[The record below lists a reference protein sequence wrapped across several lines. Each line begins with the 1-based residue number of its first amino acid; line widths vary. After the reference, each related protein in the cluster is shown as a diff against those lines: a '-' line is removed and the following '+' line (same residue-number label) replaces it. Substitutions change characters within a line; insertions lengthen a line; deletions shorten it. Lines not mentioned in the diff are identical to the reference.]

1 MKELNLI
8 INAIKKLFDG
18 KFVDADIFLDVCMN
32 LSDIKSKLPKF
43 KLTDGKSTKTIAY
56 YDSWSKQLLFTNE
69 NYKKFRKYK
78 IYLFALLVYLND
90 VDQINTRFICISD
103 EINFYRT
110 IMVSDDICW
119 SLSFPRY
126 SICEGN
132 ELLKMD
138 TNFSKVNKYL
148 LRMNN
153 KSCYVWKE
161 NIKKNYVFN
170 SIDVD
175 ISGNAN
181 VLNCTGIDR
190 STNKKITLETLVEIL
205 FI

>member
-90 VDQINTRFICISD
+90 VDQLNTRFICISD

>member
-18 KFVDADIFLDVCMN
+18 KFVNADIFLDVCMN

-43 KLTDGKSTKTIAY
+43 KLTEGKSTKTIAY

-78 IYLFALLVYLND
+78 MYLFALLVYLND
-90 VDQINTRFICISD
+90 ADQINTRFICISD

>member
-8 INAIKKLFDG
+8 INAIKKLFDS

-43 KLTDGKSTKTIAY
+43 KLNEGKSTKTIAY

-90 VDQINTRFICISD
+90 VEQINMRFICISD
-103 EINFYRT
+103 EITFYRT
-110 IMVSDDICW
+110 IMVPDDICW

>member
-56 YDSWSKQLLFTNE
+56 YDTWSKQLLFTNE

-90 VDQINTRFICISD
+90 VDQLNTRFICISD